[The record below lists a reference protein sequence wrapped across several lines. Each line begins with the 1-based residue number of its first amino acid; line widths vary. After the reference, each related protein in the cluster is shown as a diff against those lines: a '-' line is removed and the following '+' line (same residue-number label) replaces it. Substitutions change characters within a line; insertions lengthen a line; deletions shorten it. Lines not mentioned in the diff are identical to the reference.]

1 MKQAKLELVVG
12 IFMLVGILC
21 LGYLSIKLGKMELL
35 GGDSYRL
42 SAEFSSVSGL
52 KEGATIELAGV
63 IVGRVSRIMLDPKD
77 PGQAQV
83 VLKLSK
89 NVQLSDDVIAS
100 VRTRGIIG
108 DKYIKLQPGGSDKY
122 LAAGGRIRSTEPAID
137 FEELISQY
145 IQGKI

>member
-1 MKQAKLELVVG
+1 MKKANLEIVAG

-35 GGDSYRL
+35 GNDTYRL
-42 SAEFSSVSGL
+42 TAEFATVSGL
-52 KEGATIELAGV
+52 KEGATAELAGV
-63 IVGRVSRIMLDPKD
+63 TVGRVSRIMLDPKD
-77 PGQAQV
+77 PGQARV
-83 VLKLSK
+83 ILKLSK
-89 NVQLSDDVIAS
+89 GVQLSEDVIAS

-122 LAAGGRIRSTEPAID
+122 LVDGGRIRSTESAID

>member
-1 MKQAKLELVVG
+1 MKKANLEIVVG

-35 GGDSYRL
+35 GNDTYRL
-42 SAEFSSVSGL
+42 TAEFSSVSGL
-52 KEGATIELAGV
+52 KEGATTELAGV

-77 PGQAQV
+77 PGQARV

-89 NVQLSDDVIAS
+89 GVPLSEDVIAS

-108 DKYIKLQPGGSDKY
+108 DKYIKLQPGGSEKY
-122 LAAGGRIRSTEPAID
+122 LGDGGRIRSTESAID

>member
-1 MKQAKLELVVG
+1 MKKANLELVVG

-21 LGYLSIKLGKMELL
+21 LGYLSIKLGKMELI
-35 GGDSYRL
+35 GNDTYRIT
-42 SAEFSSVSGL
+42 ADFSTVSGL
-52 KEGATIELAGV
+52 KEGASAELAGV

-83 VLKLSK
+83 VLKIS
-89 NVQLSDDVIAS
+89 NRVQLSDDVIAS

-108 DKYIKLQPGGSDKY
+108 DKYIKLQPGGSEKY
-122 LAAGGRIRSTEPAID
+122 LVEGGKIRNTEAAID

>member
-1 MKQAKLELVVG
+1 MKKANLELVVG

-21 LGYLSIKLGKMELL
+21 LGYLSIKLGKMELF
-35 GGDSYRL
+35 GNDTYRVT
-42 SAEFSSVSGL
+42 ARFSTVSGL
-52 KEGATIELAGV
+52 KEGASAELAGV
-63 IVGRVSRIMLDPKD
+63 IIGRVSRIMLDPKD

-83 VLKLSK
+83 VLKINNS
-89 NVQLSDDVIAS
+89 VQLSEDVIAS

-108 DKYIKLQPGGSDKY
+108 DKYIKLQPGGAEKFLAEGDK
-122 LAAGGRIRSTEPAID
+122 IRNTEAAID

>member
-1 MKQAKLELVVG
+1 MKKANLEIVVG

-21 LGYLSIKLGKMELL
+21 LGYLSVKLGKMELL
-35 GGDSYRL
+35 GNDVYRL
-42 SAEFSSVSGL
+42 NAEFATVSGL

-77 PGQAQV
+77 PNQARV
-83 VLKLSK
+83 VLKITK
-89 NVQLSDDVIAS
+89 GVPLSDDVIAS

-108 DKYIKLQPGGSDKY
+108 DKYIKLQPGGSEKY
-122 LAAGGRIRSTEPAID
+122 LADGGRIRSTESAID

>member
-1 MKQAKLELVVG
+1 MKRAELELVVG

-35 GGDSYRL
+35 GSDTYRL
-42 SAEFSSVSGL
+42 SADFATVSGL
-52 KEGATIELAGV
+52 KEGASVELAGV

-77 PGQAQV
+77 PGQARV
-83 VLKLSK
+83 VMKLSK
-89 NVQLSDDVIAS
+89 GVQLSDDVIAS

-108 DKYIKLQPGGSDKY
+108 DKYIKLQAGGAEKY
-122 LAAGGRIRSTEPAID
+122 LADGGKIRSTESAID

>member
-1 MKQAKLELVVG
+1 MKRAELELVVG

-35 GGDSYRL
+35 GSDTYRVA
-42 SAEFSSVSGL
+42 AEFATVSGL
-52 KEGATIELAGV
+52 KEGASVELAGV

-77 PGQAQV
+77 PGQARV
-83 VLKLSK
+83 VMKLTRG
-89 NVQLSDDVIAS
+89 VQLSDDVIAS

-108 DKYIKLQPGGSDKY
+108 DKYIKLQPGGSEKY
-122 LAAGGRIRSTEPAID
+122 LADGGKIRSTESAID

>member
-1 MKQAKLELVVG
+1 MQKAKLELVVG
-12 IFMLVGILC
+12 IFMIIGILC

-35 GGDSYRL
+35 GNDVYRL
-42 SAEFSSVSGL
+42 TADFTTVSGL

-77 PGQAQV
+77 PTQARIEMKISRTV
-83 VLKLSK
+83 K
-89 NVQLSDDVIAS
+89 LSDDVIAS

-108 DKYIKLQPGGSDKY
+108 DKYIKLQPGGSDTY
-122 LAAGGRIRSTEPAID
+122 LADGGRIRSTESAID
-137 FEELISQY
+137 FEELISQF